1 MGLLTSR
8 KQQKPVEVKF
18 QKGLL
23 FVRVDDGKEIAYP
36 LDWHPKLLQASE
48 DEKAKWELKADGSG
62 IRWNDLGVEINF

>member
-1 MGLLTSR
+1 MALLTSR

-36 LDWHPKLLQASE
+36 LDWHPRLLQASE
-48 DEKAKWELKADGSG
+48 EEKAKWGLKADGSG

>member
-1 MGLLTSR
+1 MALFTSR

-23 FVRVDDGKEIAYP
+23 FVKVDDGKEIAYP
-36 LDWHPKLLQASE
+36 LDWHPKLLQASDE
-48 DEKAKWELKADGSG
+48 EKAKWELKADGSG

>member
-23 FVRVDDGKEIAYP
+23 FVRVDGGKEIAYP
-36 LDWHPKLLQASE
+36 LDWHPKLLQASDE
-48 DEKAKWELKADGSG
+48 EKANWELKPDGSG
-62 IRWNDLGVEINF
+62 IRWNDLDTEISF

>member
-1 MGLLTSR
+1 MALLTSR

-36 LDWHPKLLQASE
+36 LDWHPSLLQASE
-48 DEKAKWELKADGSG
+48 EEKAKWELKADGSG

>member
-18 QKGLL
+18 QKSLL

-48 DEKAKWELKADGSG
+48 EEKAKWELKADGSG
-62 IRWNDLGVEINF
+62 IRWNDLDVEINF

>member
-1 MGLLTSR
+1 MALLTSR

-36 LDWHPKLLQASE
+36 LDWHPRLLQASE
-48 DEKAKWELKADGSG
+48 EEKAKWELKADGSG